1 MTTDLFGEAAQ
12 TVKRRYP
19 SQSPER
25 AREYR
30 RRHKEGH
37 PETSREKG
45 RIASARWRANHPEQA
60 KAIKHAWQ
68 KRCGAQKDRE
78 RRRRNFEKKNLKAQM
93 LYNARDRAKKRRIAF
108 TITEADIHIP
118 QTCPILGIPLKA
130 NRGRWG
136 MDSPSLDRVDVGK
149 GYIPGN
155 VRVVSFKANKFKSDH
170 TIDEI
175 MALARYV
182 SEHLGK
188 RRDEEERRQAAE
200 AAAMQA

>member
-1 MTTDLFGEAAQ
+1 
-12 TVKRRYP
+12 
-19 SQSPER
+19 
-25 AREYR
+25 
-30 RRHKEGH
+30 
-37 PETSREKG
+37 
-45 RIASARWRANHPEQA
+45 
-60 KAIKHAWQ
+60 
-68 KRCGAQKDRE
+68 
-78 RRRRNFEKKNLKAQM
+78 
-93 LYNARDRAKKRRIAF
+93 
-108 TITEADIHIP
+108 
-118 QTCPILGIPLKA
+118 
-130 NRGRWG
+130 